1 MVAPNRTF
9 NLPYLQHEHY
19 RLSVVFPDG
28 KSPPSLIASMLAFEF
43 TSVTGNDFSLST
55 ANWQAAFALIR
66 PTLSAIDKSLQPEIS
81 LFCGLDEIEIHKT
94 FADMCALADSVWLGE
109 ALQSSRLV
117 CYMQPVCAAS
127 GDVMGYESFARV
139 QMSDGSVLAGDKIM
153 QAGKILSIEFAMDKF
168 LHTQAIATFAKHNFS
183 GDLFVNFFP
192 GFIQR
197 PAIYL
202 EGLLAA
208 AEHYHIPPSRL
219 VLDLTQ
225 SETRS
230 DVSHLAKVCEYAKT
244 QGCKIALD
252 DVESLTSARKLLP
265 ITKADFIKIDRDLVH
280 KAHQPGEGLI
290 IASMVELAA
299 EHGAKTIGEGVE
311 TPSQLTALV
320 AHGVDFFQGY
330 HFAAPMAA
338 EQMLSQKA
346 S

>member
-1 MVAPNRTF
+1 MLTF
-9 NLPYLQHEHY
+9 G
-19 RLSVVFPDG
+19 F
-28 KSPPSLIASMLAFEF
+28 A
-43 TSVTGNDFSLST
+43 SVTGNDFNIST
-55 ANWQAAFALIR
+55 ENWQAAFALIR

-81 LFCGLDEIEIHKT
+81 LFCGNDENEIHKT
-94 FADMCALADSVWLGE
+94 FAEMCALSDSVWLGE

-117 CYMQPVCAAS
+117 CYMQPVCTS
-127 GDVMGYESFARV
+127 TGDVIGYESFARV
-139 QMSDGSVLAGDKIM
+139 KMEDGSVLAGDKIM
-153 QAGKILSIEFAMDKF
+153 QAGKMLSIEFAMDKF
-168 LHTQAIATFAKHNFS
+168 LHTQAIATFATHQVDGF
-183 GDLFVNFFP
+183 LFVNFFP

-208 AEHYHIPPSRL
+208 AQYYHISPNRL

-230 DVSHLAKVCEYAKT
+230 DVGHLAKVCDYAKA

-252 DVESLTSARKLLP
+252 DVESLTNARKLLP

-280 KAHQPGEGLI
+280 KSHHPGEGAV
-290 IASMVELAA
+290 IASMVELAR

-311 TPSQLTALV
+311 TKDQLAALTAL
-320 AHGVDFFQGY
+320 GVDFFQGY
-330 HFAAPMAA
+330 YFAAPMAV
-338 EQMLSQKA
+338 EQILAQKA